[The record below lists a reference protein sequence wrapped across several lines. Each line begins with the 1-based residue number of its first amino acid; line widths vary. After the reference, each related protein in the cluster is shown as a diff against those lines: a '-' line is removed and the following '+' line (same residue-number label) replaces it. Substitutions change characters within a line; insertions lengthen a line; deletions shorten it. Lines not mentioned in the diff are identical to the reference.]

1 MSQLSQKQIKARA
14 YYQENRERILADK
27 RSKHVPKRKKPAV
40 LKVTHSK
47 PAAQQPSVTKAD
59 IEWDGQLNKGNGFN
73 GVINDD
79 SEYRDRKA
87 INKAISVQGKNNAA
101 ARRRSED
108 INLAFELGISVEDF
122 V

>member
-1 MSQLSQKQIKARA
+1 MNQLSQKQIKARA
-14 YYQENRERILADK
+14 YYQENRQRILADK
-27 RSKHVPKRKKPAV
+27 RNKPAV
-40 LKVTHSK
+40 LKVTNSK
-47 PAAQQPSVTKAD
+47 LAAQQPSVTKAD

-87 INKAISVQGKNNAA
+87 INKTISVQGKNNAA

>member
-1 MSQLSQKQIKARA
+1 MNQLTQKQIKARA

-27 RSKHVPKRKKPAV
+27 RSKHEPKRKKPAV

-47 PAAQQPSVTKAD
+47 PAAQQPTVTKAD
-59 IEWDGQLNKGNGFN
+59 IEWEGQLKGRNGFN
-73 GVINDD
+73 GVINDGD
-79 SEYRDRKA
+79 EYRDRKA
-87 INKAISVQGKNNAA
+87 INKAISAQGKNNAA

-108 INLAFELGISVEDF
+108 IKLALELGISIEDF

>member
-27 RSKHVPKRKKPAV
+27 RNKHVPKRNKPAV
-40 LKVTHSK
+40 LKVTNSK
-47 PAAQQPSVTKAD
+47 PAAQQPTATKAD
-59 IEWDGQLNKGNGFN
+59 IEWDGQLKGRNGFN

-79 SEYRDRKA
+79 NEYRNRKA